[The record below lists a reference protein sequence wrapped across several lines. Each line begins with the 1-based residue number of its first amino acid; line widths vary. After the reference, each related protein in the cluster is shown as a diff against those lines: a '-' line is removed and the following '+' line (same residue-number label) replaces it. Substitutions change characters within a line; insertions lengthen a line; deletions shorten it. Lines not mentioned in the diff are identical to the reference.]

1 VEKTER
7 TLAEYLTTLHRRKG
21 SLLSAMTVILLITI
35 SLAFGLPPVYRASAT
50 ILIEQ
55 QEIPQDLVRSVITSY
70 ADERI
75 QLISQRVMTTANLR
89 AIIEKYTL
97 YPEMQTNEPIEAVI
111 KELRDDVHLE
121 TVNAEVRDPR
131 SGRAQ
136 EATIAFTLSYESQ
149 SPKLARNVANELVS
163 LYLNENLKNRTEAAV
178 ETSQFLAEEAQK
190 LAVKV
195 SELEK
200 KLADFKEHNAGKL
213 PELIQLN
220 LQLLNQTENELRE
233 AERQIRSFEE
243 REVYL
248 RGQLAL
254 LSPYNTLYTE
264 TGQRILGPA
273 DRLKVLQ
280 TEYLGLASRYAQN
293 HPDIVRLRKEI
304 EALKLETGPGDLR
317 GEIETQLKGLQAELA
332 TARKRYS
339 KDHPDVKR
347 LIRTVTGLEEDLRK
361 ASVLKPAPTA
371 LMDADNL
378 AYIQL
383 KAQLEVSTTELAT
396 LRAKKQEL
404 KTKYAAYNTLLAQT
418 PQVEREYLALTRDYE
433 SAVAKYKEVT
443 AKQMEAQLAHSLEA
457 EHKGERFTLIEPP
470 MLPEKPAKP
479 NRLAIL
485 FLGIVFSFAGG
496 VGTAALGENMDTTV
510 RGSRG
515 IIELLGASPLGMIP
529 HIGTPDEARRK
540 VVNKGIIIIL
550 SMTGLLAALF
560 LVHSLVIPLD
570 VLWFGGLRH
579 LGI

>member
-1 VEKTER
+1 
-7 TLAEYLTTLHRRKG
+7 
-21 SLLSAMTVILLITI
+21 
-35 SLAFGLPPVYRASAT
+35 
-50 ILIEQ
+50 
-55 QEIPQDLVRSVITSY
+55 
-70 ADERI
+70 
-75 QLISQRVMTTANLR
+75 
-89 AIIEKYTL
+89 
-97 YPEMQTNEPIEAVI
+97 
-111 KELRDDVHLE
+111 
-121 TVNAEVRDPR
+121 
-131 SGRAQ
+131 
-136 EATIAFTLSYESQ
+136 
-149 SPKLARNVANELVS
+149 
-163 LYLNENLKNRTEAAV
+163 LNENLKNRTEAAV

-220 LQLLNQTENELRE
+220 LQLMNQTENELRE
-233 AERQIRSFEE
+233 VERQIRSFEE

-264 TGQRILGPA
+264 TGQRILGPE

-280 TEYLGLASRYAQN
+280 TDYLGLASRYAPN
-293 HPDIVRLRKEI
+293 HPDIVRIRKEI
-304 EALKLETGPGDLR
+304 EALKLETGPGNLR

-332 TARKRYS
+332 AVRKRYS
-339 KDHPDVKR
+339 EAHPDIKR
-347 LIRTVTGLEEDLRK
+347 LLRTITSLEEDLKK
-361 ASVLKPAPTA
+361 APVLKQEPTA
-371 LMDADNL
+371 LTDADNP

-383 KAQLEVSTTELAT
+383 KAQLEASTTELAT

-404 KTKYAAYNTLLAQT
+404 KAKYASYNTLLAQT

-443 AKQMEAQLAHSLEA
+443 AKQMEAQLAHSLET

-485 FLGIVFSFAGG
+485 FLGVVFSFAGG
-496 VGTAALGENMDTTV
+496 VGTAALGESMDTTV

-515 IIELLGASPLGMIP
+515 IIELLGAPPLGMIP
-529 HIGTPDEARRK
+529 HVGTPDEARRK

-560 LVHSLVIPLD
+560 LVHNLVIPLD

-579 LGI
+579 LGV

>member
-1 VEKTER
+1 MEKTER
-7 TLAEYLTTLHRRKG
+7 SLGEYLTTLRRRKG

-89 AIIEKYTL
+89 AIIEKYNL
-97 YPEMQTNEPIEAVI
+97 YPEPQTNEPMEAVI
-111 KELRDDVHLE
+111 EQLRDDVHLE

-136 EATIAFTLSYESQ
+136 EATIAFTLAYENQ

-220 LQLLNQTENELRE
+220 LQLMNQTENELRE
-233 AERQIRSFEE
+233 VERQIRSFEE

-264 TGQRILGPA
+264 TGQRILGPE

-280 TEYLGLASRYAQN
+280 TDYLGLASRYAPN
-293 HPDIVRLRKEI
+293 HPDIVRIRKEI
-304 EALKLETGPGDLR
+304 EALKLETGPGNLR
-317 GEIETQLKGLQAELA
+317 GEIETQLKGLKAELA
-332 TARKRYS
+332 AVRKRYS
-339 KDHPDVKR
+339 EAHPDIKR
-347 LIRTVTGLEEDLRK
+347 LLRTITSLEEDLKK
-361 ASVLKPAPTA
+361 APVLKQEPTA
-371 LMDADNL
+371 LTDADNP

-383 KAQLEVSTTELAT
+383 KAQLEASTTELAT

-404 KTKYAAYNTLLAQT
+404 KAKYASYNTLLAQT

-443 AKQMEAQLAHSLEA
+443 AKQMEAQLAHSLET

-485 FLGIVFSFAGG
+485 FLGVVFSFAGG
-496 VGTAALGENMDTTV
+496 VGTAALGESMDTTV

-515 IIELLGASPLGMIP
+515 IIELLGAPPLGMIP
-529 HIGTPDEARRK
+529 HVGTPDEARRK

-560 LVHSLVIPLD
+560 LVHNLVIPLD

-579 LGI
+579 LGV

>member
-97 YPEMQTNEPIEAVI
+97 YPEMQTNEPMEAVI

-200 KLADFKEHNAGKL
+200 KLADFKEHNAGKP

-280 TEYLGLASRYAQN
+280 TEYLGLASRYAPN

-361 ASVLKPAPTA
+361 APVLKPAPIA
-371 LMDADNL
+371 LTDADNP

-383 KAQLEVSTTELAT
+383 KAQLEASTTELAT

-404 KTKYAAYNTLLAQT
+404 KTKYASYNTLLAQT

-457 EHKGERFTLIEPP
+457 EHKGERFTL
-470 MLPEKPAKP
+470 
-479 NRLAIL
+479 
-485 FLGIVFSFAGG
+485 S
-496 VGTAALGENMDTTV
+496 
-510 RGSRG
+510 SRPCCRR
-515 IIELLGASPLGMIP
+515 SPLNLI
-529 HIGTPDEARRK
+529 
-540 VVNKGIIIIL
+540 V
-550 SMTGLLAALF
+550 
-560 LVHSLVIPLD
+560 
-570 VLWFGGLRH
+570 
-579 LGI
+579 

>member
-1 VEKTER
+1 MEKTER
-7 TLAEYLTTLHRRKG
+7 SLGEYLTTLRRRKG
-21 SLLSAMTVILLITI
+21 SLLSAMIVILLITI

-97 YPEMQTNEPIEAVI
+97 YPELQTNEPTEAVI
-111 KELRDDVHLE
+111 KQLRDDVHLE
-121 TVNAEVRDPR
+121 MVNAEVRDPR

-136 EATIAFTLSYESQ
+136 EATIAFTLSYENQ
-149 SPKLARNVANELVS
+149 SPKLARTVANELVS

-190 LAVKV
+190 LAAKV

-213 PELIQLN
+213 PELTQLN
-220 LQLLNQTENELRE
+220 LQLMNQTENELRE
-233 AERQIRSFEE
+233 VERQIRSFEE

-280 TEYLGLASRYAQN
+280 TEYLGLASRYAPN
-293 HPDIVRLRKEI
+293 HPDIVRTRKEI

-317 GEIETQLKGLQAELA
+317 GEIETRLKGLQAELA
-332 TARKRYS
+332 AVRKRYS
-339 KDHPDVKR
+339 EAHPDIKR
-347 LIRTVTGLEEDLRK
+347 LIRTITSLEQDLNK
-361 ASVLKPAPTA
+361 APGLKPAPTA
-371 LMDADNL
+371 LTDADNP

-383 KAQLEVSTTELAT
+383 KAQLEASTTELAT

-404 KTKYAAYNTLLAQT
+404 KAKYASYNTLLAQT

-443 AKQMEAQLAHSLEA
+443 AKQMEAQLAHSLET
-457 EHKGERFTLIEPP
+457 EHKGERFTLLEPP

-485 FLGIVFSFAGG
+485 FLGVVFSFAGG
-496 VGTAALGENMDTTV
+496 VGTAALGESMDTTV

-515 IIELLGASPLGMIP
+515 IIELLGAPPLGMIP

-550 SMTGLLAALF
+550 SMTGLLTALF
-560 LVHSLVIPLD
+560 LVHNLVIPLD
-570 VLWFGGLRH
+570 VLWFGGLRQ
-579 LGI
+579 LGV

>member
-1 VEKTER
+1 MEKTER
-7 TLAEYLTTLHRRKG
+7 SLGEYLTTLRRRKG
-21 SLLSAMTVILLITI
+21 SLLSAMIVILLITI

-97 YPEMQTNEPIEAVI
+97 YPELQTNEPTEAVI
-111 KELRDDVHLE
+111 KQLRDDVHLE

-136 EATIAFTLSYESQ
+136 EATIAFTLSYENQ
-149 SPKLARNVANELVS
+149 SPKLARTVANELVS

-190 LAVKV
+190 LAAKV

-213 PELIQLN
+213 PELTQLN
-220 LQLLNQTENELRE
+220 LQLMNQTENELRE
-233 AERQIRSFEE
+233 VERQIRSFEE

-280 TEYLGLASRYAQN
+280 TEYLGLASRYAPN
-293 HPDIVRLRKEI
+293 HPDIVRTRKEI

-317 GEIETQLKGLQAELA
+317 GEIETRLKGLQAELA
-332 TARKRYS
+332 AVQKRYS
-339 KDHPDVKR
+339 EAHPDTKR
-347 LIRTVTGLEEDLRK
+347 LIRTITSLKEDLKK
-361 ASVLKPAPTA
+361 APVLKQEPTA
-371 LMDADNL
+371 LTDADNP

-383 KAQLEVSTTELAT
+383 KAQLEASTTELAT

-404 KTKYAAYNTLLAQT
+404 KAKYASYNTLLAQT

-443 AKQMEAQLAHSLEA
+443 AKQMEAQLAHSLET
-457 EHKGERFTLIEPP
+457 EHKGERFTLLEPP

-485 FLGIVFSFAGG
+485 FLGVVFSFAGG
-496 VGTAALGENMDTTV
+496 VGTAALGESMDTTV

-515 IIELLGASPLGMIP
+515 IIELLGTPPLGMIP

-540 VVNKGIIIIL
+540 VLNKGIIIIL

-560 LVHSLVIPLD
+560 LVHNLVIPLD
-570 VLWFGGLRH
+570 VLWFGGLRQ
-579 LGI
+579 LGV

>member
-1 VEKTER
+1 MEKTER
-7 TLAEYLTTLHRRKG
+7 SLGEYLTTLRRRKG
-21 SLLSAMTVILLITI
+21 SLLSAMIVILLITI

-97 YPEMQTNEPIEAVI
+97 YPELQANEPTEAVI
-111 KELRDDVHLE
+111 EQLRDDVHLE

-136 EATIAFTLSYESQ
+136 EATIAFTLSYENQ
-149 SPKLARNVANELVS
+149 SPKLARTVANELVS

-190 LAVKV
+190 LAAKV

-213 PELIQLN
+213 PELTQLN
-220 LQLLNQTENELRE
+220 LQLMNQTENELRE
-233 AERQIRSFEE
+233 VERQIRSFEE

-280 TEYLGLASRYAQN
+280 TEYLGLASRYAPN
-293 HPDIVRLRKEI
+293 HPDIVRTRKEI

-317 GEIETQLKGLQAELA
+317 GEIETRLKGLQAELA
-332 TARKRYS
+332 AVRKRYS
-339 KDHPDVKR
+339 EAHPDIKR
-347 LIRTVTGLEEDLRK
+347 LIRTITSLKEDLKK
-361 ASVLKPAPTA
+361 APVLKQEPTA
-371 LMDADNL
+371 LTDADNP

-383 KAQLEVSTTELAT
+383 KAQLEASTTELAT

-404 KTKYAAYNTLLAQT
+404 KAKYASYNTLLAQT

-443 AKQMEAQLAHSLEA
+443 AKQMEAQLAHSLET

-485 FLGIVFSFAGG
+485 FLGVVFSFAGG
-496 VGTAALGENMDTTV
+496 VGTAALGESMDTTV

-515 IIELLGASPLGMIP
+515 IIELLGAPPLGMIP

-550 SMTGLLAALF
+550 SMTGLLTALF
-560 LVHSLVIPLD
+560 LVHNLVIPLD
-570 VLWFGGLRH
+570 VLWFGGLRQ
-579 LGI
+579 LGV

>member
-1 VEKTER
+1 MET
-7 TLAEYLTTLHRRKG
+7 
-21 SLLSAMTVILLITI
+21 
-35 SLAFGLPPVYRASAT
+35 
-50 ILIEQ
+50 
-55 QEIPQDLVRSVITSY
+55 
-70 ADERI
+70 
-75 QLISQRVMTTANLR
+75 
-89 AIIEKYTL
+89 
-97 YPEMQTNEPIEAVI
+97 VI

-190 LAVKV
+190 LAAKV

-280 TEYLGLASRYAQN
+280 TEYLGLASRYAPN

-361 ASVLKPAPTA
+361 APVLKPAPIA
-371 LMDADNL
+371 LTDADNP

-383 KAQLEVSTTELAT
+383 KAQLEASTTELAT

-404 KTKYAAYNTLLAQT
+404 KTKYASYNTLLAQT

-457 EHKGERFTLIEPP
+457 EHKGERFTL
-470 MLPEKPAKP
+470 
-479 NRLAIL
+479 
-485 FLGIVFSFAGG
+485 S
-496 VGTAALGENMDTTV
+496 
-510 RGSRG
+510 SRPCCRR
-515 IIELLGASPLGMIP
+515 SPLNLI
-529 HIGTPDEARRK
+529 
-540 VVNKGIIIIL
+540 V
-550 SMTGLLAALF
+550 
-560 LVHSLVIPLD
+560 
-570 VLWFGGLRH
+570 
-579 LGI
+579 